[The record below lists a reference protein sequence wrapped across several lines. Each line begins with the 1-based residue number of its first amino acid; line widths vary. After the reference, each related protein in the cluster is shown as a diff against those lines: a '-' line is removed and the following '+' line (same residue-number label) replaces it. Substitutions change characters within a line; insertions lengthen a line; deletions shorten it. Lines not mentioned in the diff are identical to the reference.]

1 MSKTLLCPN
10 FRCGE
15 RDIASTESLCPKCG
29 AALCVGVHY
38 RFLRALSQGG
48 MGSTYM
54 ASDER
59 FQGSRSERCVIKEIK
74 SEHHDKDFAAM
85 LQREAGGLLQLR
97 HTGIPA
103 YRDFFEDAPGGPPS
117 RWFLVQEAIDG
128 ETLQARIQRGEVYSL
143 EEALDI
149 FVQVLDILQY
159 LHELK
164 DPETGKD
171 APVIHL
177 DIKPDNLMRRASD
190 GRIFLIDFGVSSEI
204 RHTIQESKG
213 AKASVFGYTM
223 GYAPFEQTLGY
234 AAPSSDLYALAMT
247 FLVLLTGESP
257 LALFDP
263 IEQSPRF
270 HRYVSLPT
278 SLALLISRMLRV
290 NLKER
295 VPSARQALA
304 CLAWVREAID
314 GNHASLQK
322 LVDALKL
329 SQTLRGV
336 LLPEESLDISPTQS
350 AMDDLVLAK
359 ADTMDSSAQRKNL
372 VLPKHTLSSQLP
384 ESGVVGSEVSSSPPQ
399 PIDADTK
406 TSQIRLAAVLLIA
419 PLLVLVF
426 AIGWLGGRFSQPTET
441 PHRSPPTSDKRS
453 PSPTTPIASLPPKPP
468 LRPFV
473 PLIVPPTPPSSP
485 SALEPT
491 SLPSIVTSSSDP
503 NVRSPTSPKVR
514 ASTTKSNPAFAHE
527 KPIPAHLLEDLKPDY
542 GIGVRIHA
550 LRALGEIPTQ
560 RSRWLLYQHIQEP
573 NLAIKAAASDA
584 LASMGALAV
593 DTLAQAMKLKDPIT
607 CRFAAYAIGK
617 IGVPARRILPLLL
630 VVAEQPDQNWLT
642 LHAAL
647 EAIQR
652 MRPSAQEVWPALYV
666 ISHSTSYW
674 KVQKTIAEI
683 LSAAEVPVSHMEIEF
698 RKTLLFKSLLYTN
711 RTFSLI
717 DHLGPYAFEL
727 LPMLQEILQRKD
739 LHRLHYRTLD
749 SIRSL
754 GPRTLPFWEATFRT
768 NEMYALAA
776 IRAFDRFGA
785 ASLPSMRK
793 LFQDEPNANTR
804 KAIIY
809 SARGMGKAAL
819 PFLQDAAKDKDPE
832 VQELA
837 ERFVTQLSR

>member
-15 RDIASTESLCPKCG
+15 RDIAPTESLCPKCG
-29 AALCVGVHY
+29 AALCVGAHY

-149 FVQVLDILQY
+149 FVQVLEILQY

-290 NLKER
+290 SLKER

-304 CLAWVREAID
+304 CLAWAREAMD
-314 GNHASLQK
+314 GNNASLQK

-329 SQTLRGV
+329 SQTLRGA
-336 LLPEESLDISPTQS
+336 LLPEEVVDISPTQS

-359 ADTMDSSAQRKNL
+359 AETMDSSAQRKNL

-384 ESGVVGSEVSSSPPQ
+384 GSGVVGSEVSSSPLQ
-399 PIDADTK
+399 PIEADRK
-406 TSQIRLAAVLLIA
+406 TFRSRLAAVLLIA
-419 PLLVLVF
+419 PLLGLVF
-426 AIGWLGGRFSQPTET
+426 AGGWLGGRFSQTT
-441 PHRSPPTSDKRS
+441 DIPHPSPPTSDKR
-453 PSPTTPIASLPPKPP
+453 PKPPTSIASLPPKPP

-491 SLPSIVTSSSDP
+491 SRPIAAASDSEP
-503 NVRSPTSPKVR
+503 HPRSHTSPKSR
-514 ASTTKSNPAFAHE
+514 ASPTKSSSVFAHE
-527 KPIPAHLLEDLKPDY
+527 KPIPAHLLEDLKPEY
-542 GIGVRIHA
+542 GIGVRTHA
-550 LRALGEIPTQ
+550 LRALGDIPTQ
-560 RSRWLLYQHIQEP
+560 RSRWLLYQHLQEP
-573 NLAIKAAASDA
+573 HLAIKAAASDA

-593 DTLAQAMKLKDPIT
+593 DTLAQAMKLKNPIT
-607 CRFAAYAIGK
+607 CRFAAQAIGK

-630 VVAEQPDQNWLT
+630 VVAEEPDQNWLT
-642 LHAAL
+642 LHASL
-647 EAIQR
+647 QAIQQ
-652 MRPSAQEVWPALYV
+652 MRPSAREVWPALFV

-674 KVQKTIAEI
+674 KVQKTIADI
-683 LSAAEVPVSHMEIEF
+683 LIAAEVPVSQMEPEF

-749 SIRSL
+749 AIRHF

-768 NEMYALAA
+768 NEMYARAA
-776 IRAFDRFGA
+776 IRSFERFGA
-785 ASLPSMRK
+785 VSLPSMRK
-793 LFQDEPNANTR
+793 LFQDEPDANRR
-804 KAIIY
+804 KAMIY
-809 SARGMGKAAL
+809 AARGMGKAAL
-819 PFLQDAAKDKDPE
+819 PFLQDATKDKDPE